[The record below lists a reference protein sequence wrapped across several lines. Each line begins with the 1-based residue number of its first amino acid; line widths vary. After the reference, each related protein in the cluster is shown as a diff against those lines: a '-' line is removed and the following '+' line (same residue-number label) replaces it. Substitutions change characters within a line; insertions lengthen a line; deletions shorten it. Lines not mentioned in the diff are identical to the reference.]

1 MKKILDRGLAVSVL
15 LCLLPTVAGLL
26 LYNRLPEQVAIHFQA
41 DGTPDNFVPRAIA
54 VFLLPVLLAL
64 LQIVVYTVQTHD
76 PSRQNAARMLSLMG
90 KWIVPAIALFAQAAT
105 LWYAVVGEMNIS
117 MYVHLGIGLMLLVCG
132 NYLPKC
138 RQNYT
143 VGIKLPWTLASADN
157 WNRTHRLG
165 GYIWIIGGFLF
176 ALNSFWQWIWADIVL
191 IVLLALIPT
200 VYSFLLY
207 RKEGS

>member
-1 MKKILDRGLAVSVL
+1 MKKILDRGLVCSVL
-15 LCLLPTVAGLL
+15 LCLLPTAAGLL
-26 LYNRLPEQVAIHFQA
+26 FYDRLPEQVAIHFRA

-64 LQIVVYTVQTHD
+64 LQIVAYTVQAHD
-76 PSRQNAARMLSLMG
+76 PRRQNVARVLSLMG
-90 KWIVPAIALFAQAAT
+90 KWVVPAIALFAQTAT
-105 LWYAVVGEMNIS
+105 LWYAIVGEMDIS
-117 MYVHLGIGLMLLVCG
+117 MYVHLGIGLLFLVCG

-207 RKEGS
+207 RKEGA